1 MKKKSNKL
9 IINQFKKIA
18 EINVD
23 MQRLDKDYIKIE
35 HKYFSYYNKL
45 AKKLDVTKGER
56 MQVYKD
62 FKDTFNNRLS
72 KIRKYLELK
81 K

>member
-23 MQRLDKDYIKIE
+23 MQRLDKNYIKIE
-35 HKYFSYYNKL
+35 RKYFSYYNKL

-56 MQVYKD
+56 MQVYKE

-72 KIRKYLELK
+72 KIREYLELK

>member
-23 MQRLDKDYIKIE
+23 MQRLDKNYIKIE
-35 HKYFSYYNKL
+35 RKYFSYYNKL

-56 MQVYKD
+56 MQVYKE
-62 FKDTFNNRLS
+62 FKDTFNNSFPAIFYKL
-72 KIRKYLELK
+72 
-81 K
+81 